1 MTRDRAFFFSPK
13 RRKKTLNTKTLNGP
27 ERQFTRC
34 ATSLWPFVFKDHS
47 SSLRIRARRIMGF
60 RSAVAGVAKN
70 IVLGAPSALKTH
82 HHDAHHHHQ
91 RGGNGHATDEED
103 NAFESEDE
111 EEARRCTELLE
122 HLSNAILPEDTL
134 DVLNQLRDCVRESRT
149 SQMVAAKVGGVDV
162 IFECLLEEMHERG
175 EKEEETSERA
185 HAALEVLV
193 AAMTT
198 EHEEDLKIVKEREI
212 LEEKERGKMMTGKQR
227 IGKERRTA
235 SEMNREA
242 LAAKSAN
249 VFSMLQMISS
259 NDFYVKYHATQILC
273 AMSSRRNTRKKVQEE
288 IVKSP
293 GASEVL
299 VNSCSPRKEKSEV
312 LRNETLLLLARCTKG
327 HSEIQKLVAFEGMFE
342 VAFDI
347 IRAESSGDDAGYAG
361 ESVSNGL
368 DGGIVVQDCLELCN
382 NLIRGNALAQS
393 LFRENGCVGKLVQFF
408 KGLERRIG
416 SDVAAAA
423 YPAQKAANA
432 LCALES
438 VSLLVGAVNLPEEE
452 DSEFSQDA
460 EAREI
465 ILSNLEDNRDTNRG
479 ELAARG
485 GIEALCTCAL
495 GNGKVESAAIR
506 VAALR
511 ALRDAV
517 DYHDAN
523 QARLFSAE
531 VTREARKGS
540 GVPEPALLALGRT
553 ALKAETK
560 AEREAA
566 LMALESAVRGN
577 TDGQILLVSTLA
589 PTGLGGFDDG
599 QNENENDGGDDD
611 FAGETSLGGLFAR
624 AMLRATSTSSSS
636 SSAGRFISEDE
647 KKQQFI
653 ESYASTI
660 ALKAMLEDN
669 EDAKMRA
676 LRVNLQPLSEMG
688 SAKSAELLL
697 PRCVR
702 SLAIAQKMDD
712 ANGSLQSAIL
722 RLLIAWL
729 SDCALAVHS
738 FVTSDASHLP
748 TLSDLA
754 KYSSL
759 EDVRTLAC
767 VCLGCCLAYY
777 GEQDYAIASNVL
789 DVVARRIG
797 TNDFLAAIEHATRTD
812 NFKRALLP
820 PKPPPTVTRATAA
833 SLLAESTS
841 SPNGGHDQKTGTTS
855 NKDFNPYDYS
865 TAHFIQRFEPEVRR
879 AIVRLYGG
887 DSTKDSNASGMGG
900 MNGMQTSPF
909 DRQEGEDAESYA
921 KRLKSTC
928 EQLDNELRVVRQ
940 RNKTLAETV
949 ANTRAHA
956 EAPATIAVAAPPASQ
971 VVVGPS
977 PSLAPPPS
985 PSVQQQQQHQDDP
998 RIAQLEREIKL
1009 KSNIIRE
1016 KTEELKS
1023 LASAYQAVENQFTE
1037 AEEELQSLRKARS
1050 ENQSDAETT
1059 AQLLENAKKAGIAQG
1074 LRDAESEFSSRED
1087 ATRARLDLEKAEA
1100 LKDLQEEMDDLLEV
1114 LGMEEKQKEFL
1125 FRTLVEKGED
1135 MDTLEE
1141 KLEQLTANI
1150 EADEGDEDEE

>member
-1 MTRDRAFFFSPK
+1 
-13 RRKKTLNTKTLNGP
+13 
-27 ERQFTRC
+27 
-34 ATSLWPFVFKDHS
+34 
-47 SSLRIRARRIMGF
+47 MGF
-60 RSAVAGVAKN
+60 RSAVTEVAKN
-70 IVLGAPSALKTH
+70 IVLGAPSTLKNH
-82 HHDAHHHHQ
+82 RVQNHQ
-91 RGGNGHATDEED
+91 RGKNGRDDDEMEPFD
-103 NAFESEDE
+103 FSHEDE
-111 EEARRCTELLE
+111 AQRCIELLE
-122 HLSNAILPEDTL
+122 HLSNAILPEETL
-134 DVLNQLRDCVRESRT
+134 EVLNQLRDCVRESRT
-149 SQMVAAKVGGVDV
+149 SHLVAAKVGGVDV
-162 IFECLLEEMHERG
+162 IFECLLEEMQERG
-175 EKEEETSERA
+175 AKEEETSEQA

-198 EHEEDLKIVKEREI
+198 EHEEDLKIVKEREM
-212 LEEKERGKMMTGKQR
+212 LEEKARGKMMMGKQR

-347 IRAESSGDDAGYAG
+347 IRAELSGDDAGFAG

-408 KGLERRIG
+408 KGLERQIG

-599 QNENENDGGDDD
+599 QNENENDGGDV
-611 FAGETSLGGLFAR
+611 AGETSLGGLFAR

-676 LRVNLQPLSEMG
+676 LRVNLQPLLEMG

-833 SLLAESTS
+833 ALLAESTS

-1150 EADEGDEDEE
+1150 EADEGDEDEEEKTI

>member
-1 MTRDRAFFFSPK
+1 
-13 RRKKTLNTKTLNGP
+13 
-27 ERQFTRC
+27 
-34 ATSLWPFVFKDHS
+34 
-47 SSLRIRARRIMGF
+47 MGF

-70 IVLGAPSALKTH
+70 IVLGAPSTLNTR
-82 HHDAHHHHQ
+82 D
-91 RGGNGHATDEED
+91 GN
-103 NAFESEDE
+103 FESEDE
-111 EEARRCTELLE
+111 ANAISLLE
-122 HLSNAILPEDTL
+122 QVSDALLTEDKI
-134 DVLNQLRDCVRESRT
+134 DAMNQLRDCVRESRL
-149 SQMVAAKVGGVDV
+149 SHVVLAKVGGIDV
-162 IFECLLEEMHERG
+162 IFDCLLEEQNEREKAG
-175 EKEEETSERA
+175 EEATTSECA

-193 AAMTT
+193 AAVTT
-198 EHEEDLKIVKEREI
+198 EHEEDLKIMKEREAN
-212 LEEKERGKMMTGKQR
+212 EERGKTKRRVLNKRDGTNDE
-227 IGKERRTA
+227 GDERLRSRTA

-242 LAAKSAN
+242 LSAKSAN
-249 VFSMLQMISS
+249 VFSLLQMISS

-347 IRAESSGDDAGYAG
+347 IRAESSGGDDAGGVG
-361 ESVSNGL
+361 ESASNNGL

-393 LFRENGCVGKLVQFF
+393 LFRENGCVGKLVQFL

-416 SDVAAAA
+416 SDIAAAA

-452 DSEFSQDA
+452 DSEFAQDA
-460 EAREI
+460 EAREM

-531 VTREARKGS
+531 VARETRKGS
-540 GVPEPALLALGRT
+540 GGPEPALLALGRT

-560 AEREAA
+560 SEREAA

-577 TDGQILLVSTLA
+577 ADGQILLVSTLA
-589 PTGLGGFDDG
+589 PTGLGGFDDI
-599 QNENENDGGDDD
+599 QNDNDNDDDDDD
-611 FAGETSLGGLFAR
+611 FSGETSLGGLFAR
-624 AMLRATSTSSSS
+624 AMLRATSTSSSA
-636 SSAGRFISEDE
+636 SSAGSFISEDE
-647 KKQQFI
+647 KKQHFI

-712 ANGSLQSAIL
+712 ANGSLQCAIL

-777 GEQDYAIASNVL
+777 GEHDYAIASNVL

-797 TNDFLAAIEHATRTD
+797 TNDFLAAIEHVMHTD

-820 PKPPPTVTRATAA
+820 PKPPPTVTRATVAA
-833 SLLAESTS
+833 LLAESTS
-841 SPNGGHDQKTGTTS
+841 SPNGGGDVKAAST
-855 NKDFNPYDYS
+855 NEKEFNAYDYS
-865 TAHFIQRFEPEVRR
+865 TAHFIQRFEPDVRK

-887 DSTKDSNASGMGG
+887 ESTNDSNASGAGG
-900 MNGMQTSPF
+900 MNGTQASPF
-909 DRQEGEDAESYA
+909 DRQENEDAEAYA
-921 KRLKSTC
+921 QRLKSTC

-949 ANTRAHA
+949 ANSRAHT
-956 EAPATIAVAAPPASQ
+956 EAPAVVAPTTSAQMATEANAR
-971 VVVGPS
+971 VPS
-977 PSLAPPPS
+977 PSLAPPS
-985 PSVQQQQQHQDDP
+985 THQQQQHQQQEDP

-1037 AEEELQSLRKARS
+1037 AEEELQSLRKARN

-1074 LRDAESEFSSRED
+1074 LRDAENDFASRED
-1087 ATRARLDLEKAEA
+1087 ELRERFDLEKADA

-1114 LGMEEKQKEFL
+1114 LGLEERQKEWL
-1125 FRTLVEKGED
+1125 FREMVEKYGED
-1135 MDTLEE
+1135 MNQLEE
-1141 KLEQLTANI
+1141 KLEGLTAV
-1150 EADEGDEDEE
+1150 EEEEEEE

>member
-1 MTRDRAFFFSPK
+1 
-13 RRKKTLNTKTLNGP
+13 
-27 ERQFTRC
+27 
-34 ATSLWPFVFKDHS
+34 
-47 SSLRIRARRIMGF
+47 MGF

-70 IVLGAPSALKTH
+70 IVLGAPSTLKN
-82 HHDAHHHHQ
+82 A
-91 RGGNGHATDEED
+91 NG
-103 NAFESEDE
+103 FESEDE
-111 EEARRCTELLE
+111 SNTIDLLE
-122 HLSNAILPEDTL
+122 RVSDSILMEDKL
-134 DVLNQLRDCVRESRT
+134 DALNQLRDCMRESRP
-149 SQMVAAKVGGVDV
+149 SHALLAKVGGIDV
-162 IFECLLEEMHERG
+162 IFDCLLEEQNDTRKG
-175 EKEEETSERA
+175 EEEAQTSEAA

-193 AAMTT
+193 AAVTM
-198 EHEEDLKIVKEREI
+198 EHEEDLKILKERDI
-212 LEEKERGKMMTGKQR
+212 LEEKGKMKKRTQHYR
-227 IGKERRTA
+227 KENEEDDVNVPRTA
-235 SEMNREA
+235 SELNREA
-242 LAAKSAN
+242 LCAKSAN
-249 VFSMLQMISS
+249 VFSLLQMISS

-273 AMSSRRNTRKKVQEE
+273 AMSSRRNTRRKVQEE

-347 IRAESSGDDAGYAG
+347 IRDESSSSGDDAGS
-361 ESVSNGL
+361 ESISNGL

-393 LFRENGCVGKLVQFF
+393 LFRENGCVGKLVQLL
-408 KGLERRIG
+408 KGLERQIG
-416 SDVAAAA
+416 SDVGAAS

-452 DSEFSQDA
+452 DSEFSQDV
-460 EAREI
+460 EAREM

-495 GNGKVESAAIR
+495 GNGKVESVAIR

-517 DYHDAN
+517 DFHDAN

-531 VTREARKGS
+531 VTREMRKGS
-540 GVPEPALLALGRT
+540 GGPEPALLALGRT
-553 ALKAETK
+553 ALKVATK
-560 AEREAA
+560 SEREAA
-566 LMALESAVRGN
+566 LMTLESAVRGN

-599 QNENENDGGDDD
+599 NNQNEEDGDE
-611 FAGETSLGGLFAR
+611 FSGETSLGGLFAR
-624 AMLRATSTSSSS
+624 AMLRATSTSSTSS
-636 SSAGRFISEDE
+636 SHGGGFISEDE
-647 KKQQFI
+647 KKEHFI

-660 ALKAMLEDN
+660 ALKSMLEDN

-676 LRVNLQPLSEMG
+676 LRVNLQPLSELG

-702 SLAIAQKMDD
+702 SLAIAQKLDD
-712 ANGSLQSAIL
+712 ASGSLQCAIL

-797 TNDFLAAIEHATRTD
+797 TNDFLAAIEHAMHAD

-820 PKPPPTVTRATAA
+820 PKPPPTVTRATVAA
-833 SLLAESTS
+833 LLAESTS
-841 SPNGGHDQKTGTTS
+841 PSGSETTGTTP
-855 NKDFNPYDYS
+855 NKDFNAYDYS
-865 TAHFIQRFEPEVRR
+865 TAHFIQRFEPEVRK

-887 DSTKDSNASGMGG
+887 ESTKDSNA
-900 MNGMQTSPF
+900 NGSDGINGTKISPF
-909 DRQEGEDAESYA
+909 DLQEGEDTEAYA

-928 EQLDNELRVVRQ
+928 EQLDSELRAVRQ

-949 ANTRAHA
+949 ANTRAHT
-956 EAPATIAVAAPPASQ
+956 EAPATVIAAPVQEA
-971 VVVGPS
+971 VGPS
-977 PSLAPPPS
+977 APLAPPPPPPFS
-985 PSVQQQQQHQDDP
+985 QQQQQQQQQQQGEDP

-1023 LASAYQAVENQFTE
+1023 LASAYQAVENQFAE
-1037 AEEELQSLRKARS
+1037 AEEELQSLRKARL

-1059 AQLLENAKKAGIAQG
+1059 TQLLENAQKAGIVQG
-1074 LRDAESEFSSRED
+1074 LRDAEQDFAARED
-1087 ATRARLDLEKAEA
+1087 ALRAQFDAEKATA
-1100 LKDLQEEMDDLLEV
+1100 LKDAQEEMDDLLEV
-1114 LGMEEKQKEFL
+1114 LGLEERQKDFL
-1125 FRTLVEKGED
+1125 FRELIETYGED
-1135 MDTLEE
+1135 LDALEE
-1141 KLEQLTANI
+1141 KLDGLTCADDD
-1150 EADEGDEDEE
+1150 EASKP

>member
-1 MTRDRAFFFSPK
+1 
-13 RRKKTLNTKTLNGP
+13 
-27 ERQFTRC
+27 
-34 ATSLWPFVFKDHS
+34 
-47 SSLRIRARRIMGF
+47 MGF
-60 RSAVAGVAKN
+60 RSAVTEVAKN
-70 IVLGAPSALKTH
+70 IVLDEA
-82 HHDAHHHHQ
+82 Q
-91 RGGNGHATDEED
+91 R
-103 NAFESEDE
+103 
-111 EEARRCTELLE
+111 CIELLE
-122 HLSNAILPEDTL
+122 HLSNAILPEETL
-134 DVLNQLRDCVRESRT
+134 EVLNQLRDCVRESRT

-162 IFECLLEEMHERG
+162 IFECLLEEMQERG
-175 EKEEETSERA
+175 AKEEETSEQA

-198 EHEEDLKIVKEREI
+198 EHEEDLKIVKEREM
-212 LEEKERGKMMTGKQR
+212 LEEKARGKMMMGKQR

-273 AMSSRRNTRKKVQEE
+273 AMSSRRNTRKQVQEE

-347 IRAESSGDDAGYAG
+347 IRAESSGDDAGFAG

-408 KGLERRIG
+408 KGLERQIG

-636 SSAGRFISEDE
+636 SSSAGRFISEDE

-777 GEQDYAIASNVL
+777 GEQDYAIASNSS
-789 DVVARRIG
+789 APAE
-797 TNDFLAAIEHATRTD
+797 AAANCDESD
-812 NFKRALLP
+812 
-820 PKPPPTVTRATAA
+820 AA

-1100 LKDLQEEMDDLLEV
+1100 LKDLQEEMDDLLE
-1114 LGMEEKQKEFL
+1114 
-1125 FRTLVEKGED
+1125 GED

-1150 EADEGDEDEE
+1150 EADEGDEDEEEKTI

>member
-1 MTRDRAFFFSPK
+1 
-13 RRKKTLNTKTLNGP
+13 
-27 ERQFTRC
+27 
-34 ATSLWPFVFKDHS
+34 
-47 SSLRIRARRIMGF
+47 MGF
-60 RSAVAGVAKN
+60 RSAVTEVAKN
-70 IVLGAPSALKTH
+70 IVLGAPSTLKNH
-82 HHDAHHHHQ
+82 RAQNHQ
-91 RGGNGHATDEED
+91 RGKNGRDDDEMEPFD
-103 NAFESEDE
+103 FSHEDE
-111 EEARRCTELLE
+111 AQRCIELLE
-122 HLSNAILPEDTL
+122 HLSNAILPEETL
-134 DVLNQLRDCVRESRT
+134 EVLNQLRDCVRESRT

-162 IFECLLEEMHERG
+162 IFECLLEEMQERG
-175 EKEEETSERA
+175 AKEEETSEQA

-198 EHEEDLKIVKEREI
+198 EHEEDLKIVKEREM
-212 LEEKERGKMMTGKQR
+212 LEEKARGKMMMGKQR

-347 IRAESSGDDAGYAG
+347 IRAESSGDDAGFAG

-636 SSAGRFISEDE
+636 SSSAGRFISEDE

-797 TNDFLAAIEHATRTD
+797 TNDFLATIEHATRTD

-833 SLLAESTS
+833 ALLAESTS

-887 DSTKDSNASGMGG
+887 DSTKDSNASGMSG

-977 PSLAPPPS
+977 PSLAPPPP

-1150 EADEGDEDEE
+1150 EADEGDEDEEEKTI